1 MKLMS
6 LNILNSNIARRWM
19 AVVALL
25 AALPAARAQHVTVK
39 LATLAPEGSSWHLIL
54 KEMGEDWKKDSN
66 GGVKLRIYPGGVVGD
81 EAEMISK
88 IRLGTIHAAAVTS
101 MGLAEID
108 RGVMA
113 LCIPMLYRSDAELD
127 YVRSKLAPKLE
138 ARMAEKGFIVLNWGE
153 AGWVHFFTKTP
164 VVRPD
169 DLKKLKMF
177 SWAGDN
183 TTLDL
188 WKNAGFTVVQLASTD
203 IMPGLQTGMINAFAT
218 TPVAALSFQW
228 YSLAPNMTDMRWA
241 PLIGATILDKRVWDS
256 IPANLQGA
264 IKAAALKAGE
274 KVQADVRKGAGEA
287 VKAMKEHNLN
297 VVPVPASVE
306 AEWRS
311 TAENVYPKLSG
322 SFVPADMF
330 EEAKKLV
337 GEFRARGG
345 AGAN

>member
-1 MKLMS
+1 MVE
-6 LNILNSNIARRWM
+6 R
-19 AVVALL
+19 
-25 AALPAARAQHVTVK
+25 
-39 LATLAPEGSSWHLIL
+39 
-54 KEMGEDWKKDSN
+54 
-66 GGVKLRIYPGGVVGD
+66 
-81 EAEMISK
+81 
-88 IRLGTIHAAAVTS
+88 
-101 MGLAEID
+101 
-108 RGVMA
+108 
-113 LCIPMLYRSDAELD
+113 
-127 YVRSKLAPKLE
+127 
-138 ARMAEKGFIVLNWGE
+138 GFIVLNWGE

-177 SWAGDN
+177 SWAGDD

-241 PLIGATILDKRVWDS
+241 PLVGATVLDKRVWNR

-287 VKAMKEHNLN
+287 VKEMKAHKLN

-306 AEWRS
+306 AEWRA
-311 TAENVYPKLSG
+311 TAENVYPKLTG

-337 GEFRARGG
+337 GEFRAKGG
-345 AGAN
+345 AGGN

>member
-1 MKLMS
+1 MS
-6 LNILNSNIARRWM
+6 FNIIGLPALRRWM
-19 AVVALL
+19 AVVVLL
-25 AALPAARAQHVTVK
+25 AALPAARAQHVTIK

-54 KEMGEDWKKDSN
+54 KEMGEEWKKVSN
-66 GGVKLRIYPGGVVGD
+66 GRVTLKIYPGGVVGD
-81 EAEMISK
+81 EGEMISK
-88 IRLGTIHAAAVTS
+88 IRLGTIQAAAVTT
-101 MGLAEID
+101 MGLSEVD
-108 RGVMA
+108 RGVQA

-127 YVRSKLAPKLE
+127 YVRAKLAPKLE

-153 AGWVHFFTKTP
+153 AGWVYFFTKTP

-177 SWAGDN
+177 SWAGDD

-228 YSLAPNMTDMRWA
+228 YSLAPNMTKMRWA
-241 PLIGATILDKRVWDS
+241 PLVGATILDKRAWER
-256 IPANLQGA
+256 IPADVQDA
-264 IKAAALKAGE
+264 VKIAARKAGE
-274 KVQADVRKGAGEA
+274 KIQADVRKGEGEA
-287 VKAMKEHNLN
+287 VKAMKEHKLN
-297 VVPVPASVE
+297 VVSVPANVE

-311 TAENVYPKLSG
+311 TATNVYPKLVG
-322 SFVPADMF
+322 PFVPADMF

-337 GEFRARGG
+337 GEFRAKGG
-345 AGAN
+345 AGGN